1 MPTILY
7 VKLDDKRKR
16 VIVGVEGD
24 DNGVSTL
31 DISAS
36 TYASVGSPER
46 GACIS
51 ERNLSDMIFED
62 EAYRALKKS
71 ISYLSASDKSRYEL
85 RSKLLAAGFSR
96 EACDLAIERCLDRG
110 YIDEARQIERLVERE
125 ANYKL
130 KGKYHIKRKL
140 ASKGYSSSDVE
151 RAIARLVEAGEIDFA
166 ANFEALA
173 EKRGA
178 FDEESRAI
186 LKYKFGYKM

>member
-7 VKLDDKRKR
+7 IKPDDKRKR

-36 TYASVGSPER
+36 TYTSVGSPER

-51 ERNLSDMIFED
+51 ERDLHSMIFED
-62 EAYRALKKS
+62 EAYRALKKAV
-71 ISYLSASDKSRYEL
+71 SYLSASDKSRYEL
-85 RSKLLAAGFSR
+85 RAKLLSAGFSR
-96 EACDLAIERCLDRG
+96 EACDLAIERCLERG
-110 YIDEARQIERLVERE
+110 YIDEARQIERLATRE

-130 KGKYHIKRKL
+130 KGKYYIKRKI
-140 ASKGYSSSDVE
+140 AAKGYSPADVE
-151 RAIARLVEAGEIDFA
+151 RAIARLVESGEIDFS

-178 FDEESRAI
+178 LDEESRTQ
-186 LKYKFGYKM
+186 LKYKFGYRI